1 VSLSSFIA
9 RVGTNPTFIA
19 TMAHAGVAYGVIY
32 TLGQHLHGERFGL
45 VLGLGILAAGLKE
58 FWFDATYEQPHQSF
72 EDNATDFLGYMAGL
86 SLAAGFIA
94 KGI

>member
-1 VSLSSFIA
+1 
-9 RVGTNPTFIA
+9 
-19 TMAHAGVAYGVIY
+19 M
-32 TLGQHLHGERFGL
+32 
-45 VLGLGILAAGLKE
+45 LAAGLKE